1 MIPAQT
7 QVATPFQSASLYVG
21 DLHPDVTESI
31 LFDLFNRVGPVASIR
46 VCRDAVTRRSLG
58 YAYVNFHNVQD
69 AERALDTMNFT
80 DINSRPCR
88 IMWSQ
93 RDPSL
98 RKTGLGNVFVRNL
111 APTVDNKG
119 LYDTFSVFGNIL
131 SCKVAMDETGK
142 SKGYG
147 YVHFETAEAAE
158 DAIQKFNGMLIEDV
172 EVHVGHFVR
181 RQDRVVPAA
190 WTNLYIK
197 QFPTT
202 WGEEKIREFFAP
214 AGTISSVAI
223 IKDNETGKSK
233 GFGFVNFADHEA
245 AAKAVNELN
254 NKTVEEDGQSFHI
267 YVGKAQKKSERLRE
281 LRTRQD
287 TLNLE
292 RVTKYQG
299 MNLYVKN
306 ISDTISDEIFREA
319 FTPFGTI
326 TSARIMREN
335 NEAKTSKGFGFV
347 CYSTSEE
354 AAKAV
359 NEMNGKVLGGKPLV
373 VTFYQRKDVRRAQLA
388 ATYAPHQ
395 NMRFPQNMPAVPFM
409 HAMYMPQQG
418 GFPGQPGGPQGGP
431 RGAVPYGFPAGG
443 RGAPGA
449 PGPRG
454 APHQGGAPG
463 AQGMPFAPRP
473 GYFPQVPQYMQGG
486 MLPRGGPRGAPG
498 PQGPGGFVPG
508 MVPGQQGMQFPGQPR
523 GAPGGPHQQPRGAP
537 HQGIPQQGG
546 VPRGAPMGGVPGAP
560 RGYPGPV
567 PGQQGFPPQQQGGFA
582 PRGAPAPQQ
591 GGPAGMKFTNQAR
604 NQNAQP
610 GPMPGMIPSQQGGAP
625 QQMPG
630 LQPAAGQP
638 QGGQAP
644 ANPAKLSFSDALL
657 ATTDPIQQK
666 NMIGEKLYPLI
677 YEVQPEQAGKI
688 TGMLLE
694 MDNGELLHLLESP
707 EALRSKVEEAVNV
720 LRSHKVL

>member
-80 DINSRPCR
+80 DINGKPCR

-131 SCKVAMDETGK
+131 SCKVATDENGK

-181 RQDRVVPAA
+181 RQDRVAQNA
-190 WTNLYIK
+190 WTNLYVK
-197 QFPTT
+197 QFPLS
-202 WGEEKIREFFAP
+202 WDEAKLKEFFASCGSINS
-214 AGTISSVAI
+214 AVIM
-223 IKDNETGKSK
+223 KDETGKSR
-233 GFGFVNFADHEA
+233 GFGFVNFTDHEA
-245 AAKAVNELN
+245 AAKAVAELN
-254 NKTVEEDGQSFHI
+254 NTAVTEDDNTLHV
-267 YVGKAQKKSERLRE
+267 YVGKAQKKAERLRE
-281 LRTRQD
+281 LKSRQD

-306 ISDTISDEIFREA
+306 ISDTISDELFREA
-319 FTPFGTI
+319 FTPFGSI

-347 CYSTSEE
+347 CFGAPED

-359 NEMNGKVLGGKPLV
+359 AEMNGKVVGGKPLV

-388 ATYAPHQ
+388 ATYAPQ

-409 HAMYMPQQG
+409 QMYMPQQT
-418 GFPGQPGGPQGGP
+418 GFPGQQPRGALPYGFPPNAIPARGAPNAAVPP
-431 RGAVPYGFPAGG
+431 RGAVPFPA
-443 RGAPGA
+443 RG
-449 PGPRG
+449 
-454 APHQGGAPG
+454 
-463 AQGMPFAPRP
+463 
-473 GYFPQVPQYMQGG
+473 GYFPGVPQYMQGPGQQPQG
-486 MLPRGGPRGAPG
+486 MPRPGAGARPQVPPAYGQNPAGMPQNFPAGQAPLGARRVGGPQQGQPGAPIQGGAPRGGPIPQGRPMYPVPGQMPQFPQQPLPQG
-498 PQGPGGFVPG
+498 PQGGQPR
-508 MVPGQQGMQFPGQPR
+508 GQQGM
-523 GAPGGPHQQPRGAP
+523 
-537 HQGIPQQGG
+537 
-546 VPRGAPMGGVPGAP
+546 
-560 RGYPGPV
+560 
-567 PGQQGFPPQQQGGFA
+567 
-582 PRGAPAPQQ
+582 
-591 GGPAGMKFTNQAR
+591 KFTTQAR
-604 NQNAQP
+604 NQNAQI
-610 GPMPGMIPSQQGGAP
+610 PGMIPQPMLTPGQP
-625 QQMPG
+625 PLQPMPG
-630 LQPAAGQP
+630 LHPVQQ
-638 QGGQAP
+638 QAP
-644 ANPAKLSFSDALL
+644 ANASKMNFSDALL
-657 ATTDPIQQK
+657 ATTDPMQQK

-677 YEVQPEQAGKI
+677 YNVQPEQAGKI

-707 EALRSKVEEAVNV
+707 EALRSKVEEAVTV